1 MARSCPLCPS
11 QGLSAVQASD
21 VEVEICPRCQGMW
34 FDAGMLE
41 RFPERPSVRPFL
53 PAARQA
59 ASRCRKLGHLV
70 PRAMAACASCR
81 SAPVGCPACGSRLS
95 LVVTSAC
102 AIDICVQCEG
112 VWLDA
117 GEFELLQG
125 VKGPAPVKSAPK
137 VAAASGWEVAE
148 ASDRGPDPWKGPGSD
163 RPLHPS
169 APPDVR
175 LNSHSPMAC
184 VHCGQQTSLGRAWA
198 KDGDIYCG
206 DCRPAGAT
214 SGARLP
220 TDSSAV
226 SVVDAAIFADDAV
239 DIVSWLFKLID

>member
-1 MARSCPLCPS
+1 
-11 QGLSAVQASD
+11 
-21 VEVEICPRCQGMW
+21 MW

-117 GEFELLQG
+117 GEFEQLEG
-125 VKGPAPVKSAPK
+125 VKAPSLKKPAAP
-137 VAAASGWEVAE
+137 VAAAKAGWEVPE
-148 ASDRGPDPWKGPGSD
+148 ATAGGADPWKGPGAD
-163 RPLHPS
+163 RPLAPTSADGVSLASSVAMHCHTCGRRPS
-169 APPDVR
+169 MSD
-175 LNSHSPMAC
+175 
-184 VHCGQQTSLGRAWA
+184 TWA
-198 KDGDIYCG
+198 KEGNVYCG
-206 DCRPAGAT
+206 DCRPRGAT
-214 SGARLP
+214 SGSNLP
-220 TDSSAV
+220 KDSSSETLFDKFSA
-226 SVVDAAIFADDAV
+226 ADDAV
-239 DIVSWLFKLID
+239 DAAGLVSWLFKLIK

>member
-1 MARSCPLCPS
+1 
-11 QGLSAVQASD
+11 
-21 VEVEICPRCQGMW
+21 MW

-41 RFPERPSVRPFL
+41 RFPERPSMRPFL

-125 VKGPAPVKSAPK
+125 VKGPAPRTAAPK
-137 VAAASGWEVAE
+137 KAATGWEVPA
-148 ASDRGPDPWKGPGSD
+148 ASDMGPDPWRGPGSD
-163 RPLHPS
+163 RPLHPH
-169 APPDVR
+169 APPEVR
-175 LNSHSPMAC
+175 LNSASPMAC
-184 VHCGQQTSLGRAWA
+184 AHCGVKTSLGQAWA
-198 KDGDIYCG
+198 KGGDVYCG
-206 DCRPAGAT
+206 SCRPAGAT
-214 SGARLP
+214 SGASLP
-220 TDSSAV
+220 TDSSAG
-226 SVVDAAIFADDAV
+226 SMVDAVIVADDAV
-239 DIVSWLFKLID
+239 DLVSWLFKLID